1 MDRLVCSW
9 TFCLMCWA
17 LHRSLTMIYYD
28 EMLNVINIDA
38 RILSSPWHFTKFAYM
53 FSQIKQRHF
62 WKPQICA
69 HINYKTWYL
78 IPTAMRFFFRFV
90 FAFIST
96 CLILNRKFVVT
107 AGESFQ
113 WNYVI
118 SIRKKKLIWN
128 FKMFACICMYK
139 IPF

>member
-1 MDRLVCSW
+1 MDV
-9 TFCLMCWA
+9 CLMCWA

-38 RILSSPWHFTKFAYM
+38 RISSSPWHFTKFAYM

-69 HINYKTWYL
+69 HINYKMWYL
-78 IPTAMRFFFRFV
+78 IPTWDEILLSVCFRFH
-90 FAFIST
+90 FHMLDFKSQICCDSRWIFSMEL
-96 CLILNRKFVVT
+96 CNFHSK
-107 AGESFQ
+107 Q
-113 WNYVI
+113 
-118 SIRKKKLIWN
+118 KKLIWN